1 SEGSERWSA
10 SGTRS
15 GTHVDYSPATTAS
28 RDRRYRMS
36 DETIR
41 LTADV
46 VAIAPDADGLEHVL
60 LIRRRWAPYEGHWAL
75 PGGHVDT
82 GAAVRTAA
90 ARELAEETG
99 LGLDDDA
106 LVELGAWHAPGR
118 DPRGRYVTVAYRAD
132 LPHRATATAADDAA
146 DARWW
151 PVDALDDLDIAFDH
165 RRIITRALASRYS
178 ARSTARGTVGV
189 QAAVVADTTVVQTW
203 AR

>member
-1 SEGSERWSA
+1 MPGTCSEGSERWSA

-28 RDRRYRMS
+28 RDRRYRMP

-60 LIRRRWAPYEGHWAL
+60 LIRRRWEPYEGHWAL

-82 GAAVRTAA
+82 GEAVRTAA

-99 LGLDDDA
+99 VDIDDDA
-106 LVELGAWHAPGR
+106 LIELGAWHRSEERRVGTE
-118 DPRGRYVTVAYRAD
+118 PR
-132 LPHRATATAADDAA
+132 
-146 DARWW
+146 
-151 PVDALDDLDIAFDH
+151 
-165 RRIITRALASRYS
+165 RR
-178 ARSTARGTVGV
+178 
-189 QAAVVADTTVVQTW
+189 
-203 AR
+203 